1 MRADLVLA
9 YGKIL
14 TMNSS
19 QPHAEAIAIE
29 KDKIVKIGT
38 DKEISQWIGKNTK
51 VINLKGR
58 TVVPGLID
66 THVHVVEFGRFLA
79 WIDLKDVKS
88 IKEVQRKIRKRVQ
101 ETPKGKSIIGHG
113 WDQTCFVEKRFPT
126 LADLDKVSPDN
137 PIILYHQHGRTCV
150 VNSKA
155 LEMAGITKETKNP
168 TKGEIEKNPETGEPA
183 GILRENA
190 TDLVWKIIPEPNE
203 EEMMKASILACE
215 KILEAGITSIHWIVA
230 SLTEIRIIQRLHAE
244 NKLPLRIYVI
254 IPASFLDDIA
264 SLDWSTELRDDI
276 ARIGGV
282 MIFADGSLAARTAAL
297 QEPYCDA
304 PATKGKL
311 LFTQKEMNALVTK
324 ICKTNLQLMIHAMGD
339 EALDMA
345 LTAIEKTLIK
355 SSTGNW
361 RPRIENASVLNKNL
375 INRLKEQK
383 VTVSVQPCAISSE
396 FSVWSAV
403 EHLGSSRARWL
414 YPVKTLIGEG
424 IRVCG
429 GSDCPM
435 ESISPFSGIQAAVL
449 RQPFPGE
456 RITVEEALRLYTV
469 NAAYASF
476 QEGVKGSIVEGKLAD
491 LTVISS
497 DPRTTSPSK
506 IKDVE
511 VSMTIVGG
519 KVAYRKS

>member
-1 MRADLVLA
+1 
-9 YGKIL
+9 
-14 TMNSS
+14 
-19 QPHAEAIAIE
+19 
-29 KDKIVKIGT
+29 
-38 DKEISQWIGKNTK
+38 
-51 VINLKGR
+51 
-58 TVVPGLID
+58 
-66 THVHVVEFGRFLA
+66 
-79 WIDLKDVKS
+79 
-88 IKEVQRKIRKRVQ
+88 
-101 ETPKGKSIIGHG
+101 
-113 WDQTCFVEKRFPT
+113 
-126 LADLDKVSPDN
+126 
-137 PIILYHQHGRTCV
+137 
-150 VNSKA
+150 
-155 LEMAGITKETKNP
+155 
-168 TKGEIEKNPETGEPA
+168 
-183 GILRENA
+183 
-190 TDLVWKIIPEPNE
+190 
-203 EEMMKASILACE
+203 
-215 KILEAGITSIHWIVA
+215 
-230 SLTEIRIIQRLHAE
+230 
-244 NKLPLRIYVI
+244 
-254 IPASFLDDIA
+254 
-264 SLDWSTELRDDI
+264 
-276 ARIGGV
+276 
-282 MIFADGSLAARTAAL
+282 
-297 QEPYCDA
+297 
-304 PATKGKL
+304 
-311 LFTQKEMNALVTK
+311 MNALVTK

-449 RQPFPGE
+449 RQPFPEE

-476 QEGVKGSIVEGKLAD
+476 EEGVKGSIEEGKLAD
-491 LTVISS
+491 LTVISR
-497 DPRTTSPSK
+497 DPRTTAPGK

-511 VSMTIVGG
+511 VTMTIVGG
-519 KVAYRKS
+519 KVAYKNP